1 MELPRTFG
9 KYQLLERIA
18 TGGMAEV
25 FLARSF
31 GVEGFEKRLV
41 IKRILPQLARSP
53 HFIKLFVREAKISA
67 LLNHPNV
74 VSVFEL
80 GRVDADHY
88 IAMEH
93 IHGRDLTRA
102 VRRRRA
108 KGMGLPLP
116 VAVYVAAGIARGL
129 AFAHGYVDAEGRCE
143 PIVHRDVSP
152 HNVLLSF
159 QGEVKLVDFGIARLM
174 NELEAEPTG
183 QPGGGK
189 FAYMSPEQAC
199 GERIDHR
206 SDIFSCGI
214 VLYELLVNH
223 RLFQDP
229 DPQEKLRQVREA
241 IVPDPRI
248 EVPEIPERLWEI
260 LRKALARDPD
270 DRYDDALLLEEDL
283 RAFLFEAGHRV
294 DSAALGAFLRDLF
307 ADELGPDPSAALLQ
321 KLANELIRAEASLD
335 HTHTEHTASESTH
348 STRTGSRRIGEKKAV
363 AVLVAEIVGLTDA
376 SEVIEPEEVVRQQD
390 AVMRSVHRTSERFG
404 GWVDEP
410 RHDMI
415 TLLFGIPRAHED
427 DLDRA
432 ISCALDLLKAV
443 ERLRRRGQAVE
454 LAIGIHKGEVALSG
468 TVEEPS
474 YIPRGNVVKL
484 ARRLASLA
492 EPGEIRVSDL
502 VASQAG
508 DRWRFELGPQVRM
521 KGRREELATFL
532 FAGRRRNARGG
543 PGGRW
548 IRRGDELETL
558 AVAVT
563 GLAEGRGGVL
573 SISGDAGTGKTRLVR
588 ELREQAQRARV
599 PCFLSRCYPYQNERP
614 LAPFRD
620 VVAAVLGI
628 EPDDPAE
635 LIRTRLQSLSELGI
649 SAADIATLGEFFALQ
664 REGRLQPT
672 REDIYGAGAAFVQGV
687 ARQRPALMVLEDL
700 QYMQAFE
707 RGLLGHVIRAS
718 AGLRILW
725 ILTWRGRRAPAELP
739 GPTEEIVLGTLDAH
753 ARAQLAADV
762 LAARGVEEDLQ
773 AFIDQH
779 ATGNPLYVVE
789 LVKAL
794 QKKGHIHIQGR
805 QAHLVEPSGELLLPP
820 TLEGLVTSRVDAL
833 EPAAKGALQ
842 IASTIGVSF
851 SPALVAEAAGLDEP
865 GPLFRDLLESGL
877 ITPEDKEARRYAF
890 ASHLVWQVVRRSI
903 LGVQLRDHHRMVAEG
918 MLRLF
923 SDNLPP
929 LYDSLSG
936 HFAAAGE
943 LVSAARY
950 VNLAGDLHR
959 RGAFLERALRCYERG
974 VEWLE
979 KSADATGETNLRG
992 ESMLRMKA
1000 GEIGDLLGD
1009 HRSAEHHLQVALE
1022 LAAEGACGD
1031 LEVRCYLALGRVF
1044 ASTGRIVLARASLE
1058 QGLAEARI
1066 NGDAPATAEL
1076 LASLAQ
1082 LASRGG
1088 DYETAEAY
1096 LVEALERAG
1105 DDPRAQATAHIG
1117 MGTRYI
1123 RDDLAERAW
1132 EHLEL
1137 ARELAESTGDRILQ
1151 GRAYNNLGIARM
1163 ALGDL
1168 PMSLELFRK
1177 ALDVRRGTGY
1187 RNGLAVNLHNIG
1199 DAHLRLGRL
1208 GRAHAAFLESRDVA
1222 RQAGLDRSVALNDI
1236 YLGYLAALREDS
1248 GAGLG
1253 QLRRATLA
1261 AARFG
1266 DEEAAVRGQ
1275 WLEGRALRKIG
1286 REQEASQALQT
1297 ALSDAHRI
1305 GATWVARD
1313 IEQELL

>member
-1 MELPRTFG
+1 MDLPRTFG

-53 HFIKLFVREAKISA
+53 HFVALFVREAKISA

-74 VSVFEL
+74 VSVHEL
-80 GRVDADHY
+80 GKVDQDHY

-108 KGMGLPLP
+108 QGLALPLP
-116 VAVYVAAGIARGL
+116 VAVYVCAGIARGL
-129 AFAHGYVDAEGRCE
+129 AFAHGYHDAQGQPE

-189 FAYMSPEQAC
+189 FAYMSPEQAR

-241 IVPDPRI
+241 IVPDPRL
-248 EVPEIPERLWEI
+248 EVPGIPDRLWEI
-260 LRKALARDPD
+260 LQKALARDPD
-270 DRYDDALLLEEDL
+270 DRYGDAALLEEDL
-283 RAFLFEAGHRV
+283 RAFLFEAGHRI
-294 DSAALGAFLRDLF
+294 DAASLGGFLRELF

-321 KLANELIRAEASLD
+321 RLANELIRAEASLD
-335 HTHTEHTASESTH
+335 HTHSEGTGTDSTH

-390 AVMRSVHRTSERFG
+390 AVMRAVHRTAERFG

-443 ERLRRRGQAVE
+443 GRLRRRGQAVE

-468 TVEEPS
+468 TVEQPS
-474 YIPRGNVVKL
+474 YVPRGNVVKL
-484 ARRLASLA
+484 ARRLAALA
-492 EPGEIRVSDL
+492 EPGEVRVSDL

-521 KGRREELATFL
+521 KGRREELSTFL

-548 IRRGDELETL
+548 IRRGGELEVL

-563 GLAEGRGGVL
+563 SLAEGRGGVL

-588 ELREQAQRARV
+588 ELREQAQRAAV
-599 PCFLSRCYPYQNERP
+599 PCYLARCYPYTNERP

-628 EPDDPAE
+628 ESDDPVE
-635 LIRTRLQSLSELGI
+635 LVRTRLGGLAELGV
-649 SAADIATLGEFFALQ
+649 SDSDIATLGEFFAL
-664 REGRLQPT
+664 RSDHAQPT
-672 REDIYGAGAAFVQGV
+672 KEDIYGAGAAFVSGL
-687 ARQRPALMVLEDL
+687 ARERPALMVLEDL
-700 QYMQAFE
+700 QYMQPFE

-718 AGLRILW
+718 AGQRILW
-725 ILTWRGRRAPAELP
+725 ILTWRGRRAPGELP
-739 GPTEEIVLGTLDAH
+739 PPTEEITLGTLDAS

-762 LAARGVEEDLQ
+762 LAARGIEDDLQ

-794 QKKGHIHIQGR
+794 QQKGHIQVQGR
-805 QAHLVEPSGELLLPP
+805 RAHLVEPSGELLLPP

-833 EPAAKGALQ
+833 DPAAKGALQ
-842 IASTIGVSF
+842 IASTIGLSF

-865 GPLFRDLLESGL
+865 APLFRDLVESGL
-877 ITPEDKEARRYAF
+877 ITPEDAESRRYAF
-890 ASHLVWQVVRRSI
+890 ASHLVWQVVRTSI

-918 MLRLF
+918 MQRLF
-923 SDNLPP
+923 ADNLEPHH
-929 LYDSLSG
+929 DSLAA

-943 LVSAARY
+943 LVSAARFA
-950 VNLAGDLHR
+950 NLAGDQHR

-974 VEWLE
+974 VDWLE
-979 KSADATGETNLRG
+979 KADESTGEGSLRG
-992 ESMLRMKA
+992 EAMLRMKA
-1000 GEIGDLLGD
+1000 GEIADLLGD
-1009 HRSAEHHLQVALE
+1009 PRVAEQHLQLALE
-1022 LAAEGACGD
+1022 LAAEAACGD
-1031 LEVRCYLALGRVF
+1031 IEVRCYLALGRVY
-1044 ASTGRIVLARASLE
+1044 AATGRIVLARASLE
-1058 QGLAEARI
+1058 QGLAEARLQ
-1066 NGDAPATAEL
+1066 NDETAAAEL
-1076 LASLAQ
+1076 LTTLAQ
-1082 LASRGG
+1082 LASRTG
-1088 DYETAEAY
+1088 DYETAEAH
-1096 LVEALERAG
+1096 LREALDRAG
-1105 DDPRAQATAHIG
+1105 TEARAGATAHIG

-1123 RDDLAERAW
+1123 RDDLAEKAFD
-1132 EHLEL
+1132 HLEE
-1137 ARELAESTGDRILQ
+1137 ARRLAEESGDRILQ
-1151 GRAYNNLGIARM
+1151 GRVYNNLGIARM

-1168 PMSLELFRK
+1168 SGALSLFRR

-1187 RNGLAVNLHNIG
+1187 RHGLVVNLHNIG

-1222 RQAGLDRSVALNDI
+1222 RQAGLEREVALNDI
-1236 YLGYLAALREDS
+1236 YLGYLAALREDGTS
-1248 GAGLG
+1248 GLV
-1253 QLRRATLA
+1253 QLRRATA
-1261 AARFG
+1261 AAVKHG
-1266 DEEAAVRGQ
+1266 DQESALRGQ
-1275 WLEGRALRKIG
+1275 WLEGRVLKRLGAVPEAQDVLR
-1286 REQEASQALQT
+1286 R
-1297 ALSDAHRI
+1297 ALSDAQSI
-1305 GATWVARD
+1305 GASWVVRD
-1313 IEQELL
+1313 IEGELL